1 MINTRYTTPTDNMI
15 GSVTKSGEEG
25 QYDWGQ
31 TQKSSDDSIRKLK
44 AELYRRLN
52 EKKLPDE
59 KAKIIQKA
67 FRKRNNKT
75 QKKEKKRIRSP
86 SPSVSPDP
94 ELSGINSQF
103 FNYEGNMIES
113 IGSPK
118 KVSSEPTLTKLL
130 SPSPSKKSRSAN
142 DLEAQVREDRAD
154 TPSKALAQELNEKIT
169 FEDHHK
175 QREQRGGNP
184 RADKIIYYNN
194 VINTL
199 KARNEELTENITE
212 LENNNIKNE
221 YLEKIFKG
229 KPPSEL
235 LEEHYKELD
244 ELYNDNE
251 TLKKELK
258 KELEEN
264 SYKIRFFESLKKGIE
279 KNDTSVPNEN
289 TMFQRRARLLET
301 ELRKEIEKAEELL
314 EEPYPAP
321 NGGKKK
327 SRRKL
332 RKSGRK
338 TKRRK

>member
-94 ELSGINSQF
+94 ELSGINSEF

-130 SPSPSKKSRSAN
+130 SPSPTKKSKSAEN
-142 DLEAQVREDRAD
+142 LEAIVYQDRRAH
-154 TPSKALAQELNEKIT
+154 TPSKGLAEEFNRFT
-169 FEDHHK
+169 FENYHK

-184 RADKIIYYNN
+184 EKISYLNGRIEYVQREIDKLTKKKTKDGRKIELLDDHHHELEIFENQLQDL
-194 VINTL
+194 INR
-199 KARNEELTENITE
+199 KKE
-212 LENNNIKNE
+212 LENNQSFYQRHYFAPINKNIE
-221 YLEKIFKG
+221 EK
-229 KPPSEL
+229 
-235 LEEHYKELD
+235 
-244 ELYNDNE
+244 
-251 TLKKELK
+251 
-258 KELEEN
+258 
-264 SYKIRFFESLKKGIE
+264 
-279 KNDTSVPNEN
+279 
-289 TMFQRRARLLET
+289 
-301 ELRKEIEKAEELL
+301 LRDQ
-314 EEPYPAP
+314 

>member
-15 GSVTKSGEEG
+15 GSVMKSGEEG

-44 AELYRRLN
+44 AELYLRLN

-75 QKKEKKRIRSP
+75 QKKEKKRTRSP

-94 ELSGINSQF
+94 ELSGINSEF
-103 FNYEGNMIES
+103 YNYEGNMIEPIA

-130 SPSPSKKSRSAN
+130 SPSPTKKSKSAEN
-142 DLEAQVREDRAD
+142 LEAIVYQDRRAH
-154 TPSKALAQELNEKIT
+154 TPSKGLAEEFNRIFT
-169 FEDHHK
+169 FEEQHK

-184 RADKIIYYNN
+184 EKISYLERRIDNIDKQILDLKEKKDSKGRVIEFLDDDSRIPKII
-194 VINTL
+194 
-199 KARNEELTENITE
+199 E
-212 LENNNIKNE
+212 LE
-221 YLEKIFKG
+221 LEKKDLINRKE
-229 KPPSEL
+229 KLESKLSLYDQKYAEKANNLLLEILKQKEKTDEL
-235 LEEHYKELD
+235 LKE
-244 ELYNDNE
+244 NP
-251 TLKKELK
+251 KKP
-258 KELEEN
+258 
-264 SYKIRFFESLKKGIE
+264 
-279 KNDTSVPNEN
+279 SV
-289 TMFQRRARLLET
+289 
-301 ELRKEIEKAEELL
+301 
-314 EEPYPAP
+314 Y
-321 NGGKKK
+321 GGKKK